1 MNTVVRNIRNIRNF
15 RNTRNTFNA
24 CSFLPHAATVLLSW
38 AALVACQSPPPNA
51 LASAVDVAV
60 PAHAMAAPQAP
71 FDTTP
76 ITPVESAGAA
86 AE

>member
-1 MNTVVRNIRNIRNF
+1 MKTAIPNV
-15 RNTRNTFNA
+15 
-24 CSFLPHAATVLLSW
+24 CSLASVLIVSA
-38 AALVACQSPPPNA
+38 AALVACQVTPPERGATVTEVSTPA
-51 LASAVDVAV
+51 ASM
-60 PAHAMAAPQAP
+60 PAPQPP